1 MSLSSVARF
10 VFWGISARSVG
21 VQIPD
26 RRRANARPLLVHSG
40 APATRIHSLRIMTDL
55 SDHPI
60 SCICLLSE
68 VSQKAVCS
76 SVNHILSSPSNEA
89 VADRRRLLGNRKVS
103 PPETVLGITRDV
115 KTILVEDL
123 ADYYVASDV

>member
-1 MSLSSVARF
+1 
-10 VFWGISARSVG
+10 
-21 VQIPD
+21 
-26 RRRANARPLLVHSG
+26 
-40 APATRIHSLRIMTDL
+40 MTDL